1 MYYDLRNLLLTPRNG
16 KVSMLFN
23 DRNIQ
28 IRILVSCHLFL
39 FG

>member
-1 MYYDLRNLLLTPRNG
+1 MYYDLRNLLLTPQNG
-16 KVSMLFN
+16 KVSMHFN

-28 IRILVSCHLFL
+28 IHTLVSCHLFL